1 MKKMTVEFSDEEL
14 MGKIER
20 FAEVRG
26 LEVED
31 ASVRLLRKGVGLPE
45 VPRPPGPIGNALD
58 QFFGVWT
65 KEEAEEQN
73 RYIMEAR
80 RMDKEAQM
88 CEFCRSHA
96 DDERATP

>member
-31 ASVRLLRKGVGLPE
+31 AAVRLLRKGVGLPE
-45 VPRPPGPIGNALD
+45 VPRPPGPIGNALIE
-58 QFFGVWT
+58 FFGVWT
-65 KEEAEEQN
+65 DEEAEEFRQV
-73 RYIMEAR
+73 R
-80 RMDKEAQM
+80 
-88 CEFCRSHA
+88 
-96 DDERATP
+96 